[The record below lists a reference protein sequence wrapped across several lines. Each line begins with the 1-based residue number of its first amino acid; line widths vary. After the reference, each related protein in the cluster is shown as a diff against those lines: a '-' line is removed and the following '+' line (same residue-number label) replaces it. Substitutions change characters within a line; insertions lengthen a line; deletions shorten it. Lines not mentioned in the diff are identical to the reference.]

1 MNGYFAIIK
10 IRTLALLRYRAAA
23 FAGVCTQLFWGLV
36 FVMIFQAFYKGASA
50 QEPLSLQNTLTFVW
64 IGQALLRLLPWT
76 VDKEIEAQIKNGYVA
91 YELIRP
97 LHLYRLWFV
106 KSLAICLVPT
116 LMRAPPVFI
125 IAGFFLQLASPISA
139 AALLGFA
146 AAVFFALL
154 LSSAIATLIIISLF
168 WTLSGEGIKRA
179 LPQLTVFLSG
189 MIVPLPLFPSWMQ
202 PFLNWQPF
210 RGIIDIPSR
219 IYTGVIPADQILY
232 YLAFQAAWLLV
243 FIGFGKWLM
252 SRAQNRF
259 VVQGG

>member
-1 MNGYFAIIK
+1 MNGYFAIVK
-10 IRTLALLRYRAAA
+10 IRTFALLRYRSAA
-23 FAGVCTQLFWGLV
+23 FAGICTQLFWGLV
-36 FVMIFQAFYKGASA
+36 YVMIFQAFYKGASTL
-50 QEPLSLQNTLTFVW
+50 EPLSLQNTLTFVW
-64 IGQALLRLLPWT
+64 ISQSFLQLLPWT
-76 VDKEIEAQIKNGYVA
+76 IDKEVEAQIKNGYVA

-97 LHLYRLWFV
+97 LHLYRLWFA
-106 KSLAICLVPT
+106 KSLAMRFVPT
-116 LMRAPPVFI
+116 LMRAPPVLI
-125 IAGFFLQLASPISA
+125 IAGLFLQLSAPISA
-139 AALLGFA
+139 AVLLGFA
-146 AAVFFALL
+146 ASVFFALA
-154 LSSAIATLIIISLF
+154 LSSAITTLVVISLF

-210 RGIIDIPSR
+210 RGILDIPCR
-219 IYTGVIPADQILY
+219 IYTGVIPGDQILY
-232 YLAFQAAWLLV
+232 YLGFQAAWVMV